1 MTTVTAPPAYDEP
14 YRAERPA
21 FLWLLEREIVRFL
34 KIWRFSIAG
43 QILAALLFLL
53 VFGVALTGH
62 VAAVDGIPYE
72 RFILPGLVVQAVF
85 TVGFVNGTT
94 SLFEA
99 RNDRYIHGV
108 LTSPLR
114 WWEIDLALV
123 LGGIV
128 REVLVGTGVLVV
140 GGIFVGVSVARPLVF
155 VAAVAGVLV
164 GAAQAGVIA
173 GAYAR
178 SLDDVYSMESLVVL
192 PLGFLSGVFYSVSQL
207 PDAWRF
213 VTYANPVFYDVD
225 ATRAGLLGSS
235 DLRAG
240 IALLAVYAVAAGLSV
255 WSLLIF
261 RSGKRLKP

>member
-1 MTTVTAPPAYDEP
+1 MSTVTAPPPYDEP

-34 KIWRFSIAG
+34 KIWRFSVAG
-43 QILAALLFLL
+43 QILAATLFLV
-53 VFGVALTGH
+53 VFGVALKGH
-62 VAAVDGIPYE
+62 VAAIDGIPYE
-72 RFILPGLVVQAVF
+72 RFILPGLVVQAVV

-128 REVLVGTGVLVV
+128 REVLVGAGVLVV
-140 GGIFVGVSVARPLVF
+140 GGAVVGLSVARPLVF
-155 VAAVAGVLV
+155 VAAAVGVLV
-164 GAAQAGVIA
+164 GGAQAGVIA

-178 SLDDVYSMESLVVL
+178 SLDDVYSIETLVVL

-207 PDAWRF
+207 PAGWRA
-213 VTYANPVFYDVD
+213 VSYANPVFYDVD
-225 ATRAGLLGSS
+225 AMRAGLLGGG
-235 DLRAG
+235 DLPVWT
-240 IALLAVYAVAAGLSV
+240 ALVVVYAVAVALSA
-255 WSLLIF
+255 WSFAIF